1 MGVGGGGGGGEG
13 GSSNCRL
20 SVKVPL
26 LCRKS
31 VKNCRPLLVVGK
43 SQLINENAC

>member
-1 MGVGGGGGGGEG
+1 MGGGGGGAF
-13 GSSNCRL
+13 NCRL
-20 SVKVPL
+20 SVKVSS

-31 VKNCRPLLVVGK
+31 VKNFRPLSVVAK

>member
-1 MGVGGGGGGGEG
+1 MGGGGGGGG
-13 GSSNCRL
+13 RL
-20 SVKVPL
+20 SVKVPS

-31 VKNCRPLLVVGK
+31 VKNFRPLSVVGK